1 MGRGSLARASG
12 EIASADELKR
22 DGLADAF
29 AAMRRAPFP
38 AVARTVGFDLERS
51 KILCLSMGI
60 D

>member
-29 AAMRRAPFP
+29 AAMRRAPFSG
-38 AVARTVGFDLERS
+38 RSSNGGF
-51 KILCLSMGI
+51 
-60 D
+60 